1 MRKIM
6 FAKSVTVAC
15 LVCLLTPAA
24 RGQTNGV
31 LPPAQPL
38 PAPATPPL
46 LAPVTPAGIGVN
58 LVPITQIPPD
68 PIPGYGVAGSG
79 RPVANISLVLP
90 DPGNA
95 AIRFVTD
102 TSGIV
107 YRVAAG
113 QVTRFLDLTTQPVG
127 FAGYAQSAMQGVAF
141 DPNFGGDP
149 AKPGYGTFYTT
160 FSAPN
165 SGTASIGA
173 YLGQP
178 LTYQGSQAA
187 GGVTVVMQWNA
198 SDPNATSFSGSFRP
212 VMTVGTMTGGHDV
225 GMLGFNPTA
234 TPGSD
239 DYRKLY
245 VGIGV
250 GSFTDYQLNGG
261 TLANPQGKV
270 LRIEPGLG
278 PASPPYT
285 VPGSNPF
292 FGVAGALPEIYAY
305 GLRYPQ
311 NFSWNLRNGDFY
323 ITDIGQARIEPV
335 YRGIAGANYG
345 FPYYVA
351 GYGTVYAYGK
361 YDIDD
366 QELYPAPPGGVPAG
380 ITGPVCA
387 YDHDSNG
394 FAVGS
399 GVLYTGSALPELSGR
414 YIFADIVSGRLMVCD
429 PATAAPGAP
438 ALVQSLLTTLSG
450 DPIDLRATYG
460 YCNDYQLCPRIDLRL
475 SQLSD
480 GELALVMRATG
491 TVYSLT
497 GDFVASTVP
506 EPAGLAL
513 PALLSCALLA
523 GFRQRK
529 AGTRRI

>member
-1 MRKIM
+1 MP
-6 FAKSVTVAC
+6 T
-15 LVCLLTPAA
+15 A

-31 LPPAQPL
+31 LPPPQPL

-58 LVPITQIPPD
+58 LVPVAQIPPT
-68 PIPGYGVAGSG
+68 PLPGYGVPGSG
-79 RPVANISLVLP
+79 LPVANISNVLS

-102 TSGIV
+102 TSGLV
-107 YRVAAG
+107 YRLADG
-113 QVTRFLDLTTQPVG
+113 QVTRFLDLTTQPVAFG
-127 FAGYAQSAMQGVAF
+127 GYQRNMLQGVAF

-149 AKPGYGTFYTT
+149 NKPGYGTFYTV
-160 FSAPN
+160 FNAPN
-165 SGTASIGA
+165 SGTANNGA
-173 YLGQP
+173 YLDQS
-178 LTYQGSQAA
+178 LTYQGTQAA
-187 GGVTVVMQWNA
+187 GGVTVLMQWNA
-198 SDPNATSFSGSFRP
+198 TDPNAASFSGSFRP
-212 VMTVGTMTGGHDV
+212 ILTVGSMTNDHNGGL
-225 GMLGFNPTA
+225 LGFNPTA
-234 TPGSD
+234 APGSE

-250 GSFTDYQLNGG
+250 GSFTDDQLNGG
-261 TLANPQGKV
+261 TLTNPQGKL

-278 PASPPYT
+278 SGSPAYT
-285 VPGSNPF
+285 VPASNPF
-292 FGVAGALPEIYAY
+292 VGVAGAVPEIYAY
-305 GLRYPQ
+305 GLRNPQ
-311 NFSWNLRNGDFY
+311 NFSWNLKNGDFY

-450 DPIDLRATYG
+450 DPIDLRAAYG

-497 GDFVASTVP
+497 GDFVVSTVP

-523 GFRQRK
+523 GFGGRK
-529 AGTRRI
+529 AGSRRI